1 MGGLALARQGE
12 KSLFLTWAIAKRC
25 LLVKEDQTWGRCF
38 RGWFTVKEVLRGCS
52 VTTSRAWLDVRRW
65 SPRELQGAVLGLLL
79 DSSLAPCLARVPAV
93 LSLTLRGQQDSESH
107 HAAMH
112 QPRAPGAP
120 GGSGACEKWPVVI
133 FVAPVLQRS
142 VVWGRDADCSQPES
156 TGPLVCSHSGA
167 PTIG

>member
-1 MGGLALARQGE
+1 MLHGTLRESAEVIG
-12 KSLFLTWAIAKRC
+12 THP
-25 LLVKEDQTWGRCF
+25 DM
-38 RGWFTVKEVLRGCS
+38 TVPNVP
-52 VTTSRAWLDVRRW
+52 TSRTPPFTRPPGQAH
-65 SPRELQGAVLGLLL
+65 LL